1 MLVSTEDRKE
11 CDSFLKNSLFSLGKK
26 KLIDEQDSEGIIWRS
41 CKTEHDVIQEL
52 ENKSISNH
60 RKPTNSLF
68 SLMVQNISN
77 EDGKV
82 ASQGMIHMVTMAGNE
97 KKIDGNVPFLA
108 NENQIDDD
116 SFSALENVISAA
128 YTGESFSLPNQP
140 NKLLHILQDYIK
152 LDSTT
157 SLVLNVSKKN
167 EDREETIRTVEFGAR
182 IQNRILVPRKQFLV
196 EREAYYKTNNDV
208 AMSEYDSQSVEDLL
222 SRVGGTVIVP
232 SVSSSKDFI
241 SEESSILSFQ
251 PSMVDSVA
259 LEIDFD
265 QEKHM
270 SDTKKRAVLILI
282 EH

>member
-1 MLVSTEDRKE
+1 M
-11 CDSFLKNSLFSLGKK
+11 
-26 KLIDEQDSEGIIWRS
+26 
-41 CKTEHDVIQEL
+41 
-52 ENKSISNH
+52 
-60 RKPTNSLF
+60 
-68 SLMVQNISN
+68 
-77 EDGKV
+77 
-82 ASQGMIHMVTMAGNE
+82 
-97 KKIDGNVPFLA
+97 PFLA